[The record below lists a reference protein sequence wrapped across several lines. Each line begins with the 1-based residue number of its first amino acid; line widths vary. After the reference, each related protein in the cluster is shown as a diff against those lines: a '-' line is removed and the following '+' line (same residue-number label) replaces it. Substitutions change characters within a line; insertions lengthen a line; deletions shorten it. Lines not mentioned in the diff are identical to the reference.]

1 MAELKP
7 EQIVEDAKYAL
18 NSGWGY
24 IRGKT
29 GQVWTEEEQNAVEAD
44 PNGREQTKL
53 YGRKWIGRRVVDGSG
68 LVSRI
73 FYRHGGYMPHG
84 CNSIYNRFCEQK
96 GELKEESVLRP
107 GCLVFKRSDKY
118 ENPIYH
124 VGVYIGDGKVIE
136 AHGTAKGVIQSTLF
150 GWSHCGYPKGV
161 KW

>member
-7 EQIVEDAKYAL
+7 EQIIEDATYAL
-18 NSGWGY
+18 NNGWGY

-29 GQVWTEEEQNAVEAD
+29 GQVWTENDQTKAEAD
-44 PNGREQTKL
+44 PNGREQTRL
-53 YGRKWIGRRVVDGSG
+53 YGRTWIGRRVVDGPG
-68 LVSRI
+68 LISWI
-73 FYRHGGYMPHG
+73 FYRHGSYMPHG
-84 CNSIYNRFCEQK
+84 CNSIYNRFCEPK
-96 GELKEESVLRP
+96 GELKDGNVLKP

-124 VGVYIGDGKVIE
+124 VGVYVGEGRVIE

-150 GWSHCGYPKGV
+150 GWSHYGYPKNV